1 MRYSRKNA
9 GVLSLLLLFNSI
21 GMVACGRTAVET
33 GHASYSS
40 ISNISSISS
49 NAGMESTP
57 VINDTLP
64 VLPPDVLVDQQG
76 YASGREKLAVV
87 KSREPVENFRL
98 IDKETGETV
107 YHGKVENSD
116 YNEDLQLYISRVDF
130 TEFTQSGT
138 FYLECDRVGQSFVFT
153 VQQDHYEEL
162 LDSLCAKVHED
173 CENRRITEEEILTV
187 LTACEWYPETFA
199 DDNANEIPDLLE
211 DIAKWLEK
219 MTNDT
224 GQPEP
229 ENMAYVAALAKFGY
243 LYQKYDVQYATQC
256 LQHASSVYANLTAAS
271 GRDAQKFMALT
282 ELYRAAGSYSYRTQ
296 ILEYKD
302 FFKDN
307 TSYLEEPDYLYG
319 AMTYMATRQVVDVDL
334 CTVFMEDIRN
344 RGEELAKRSDKMID
358 AVTSVNNG
366 TEDLLKRAEEL
377 SCANYILYSY
387 QYTEILEDF
396 LHYLMGRNKDSTC
409 YYPEEGDTAEYLL
422 LIAQQVSLSGK
433 HEQIK

>member
-1 MRYSRKNA
+1 LRYSRKNA
-9 GVLSLLLLFNSI
+9 GILSLLLLFNSI
-21 GMVACGRTAVET
+21 GMMACGRTTVET
-33 GHASYSS
+33 GHVSYSS
-40 ISNISSISS
+40 ISSLT
-49 NAGMESTP
+49 GMESTP
-57 VINDTLP
+57 VINYTLP
-64 VLPPDVLVDQQG
+64 VLTPNVLVDQQG

-87 KSREPVENFRL
+87 KSREPVENFRV
-98 IDKETGETV
+98 IDQETGETI

-116 YNEDLQLYISRVDF
+116 YNEDLHLYIGRVDF
-130 TEFTQSGT
+130 TEVTQNGT
-138 FYLECDRVGQSFVFT
+138 FYLECDRVGQSFAFT

-162 LDSLCAKVHED
+162 FRSLCAKLHEA

-211 DIAKWLEK
+211 DIAEWLEK
-219 MTNDT
+219 TTNDT

-229 ENMAYVAALAKFGY
+229 ENMTYVAALAKFGY

-256 LQHASSVYANLTAAS
+256 LQHASAIYTKLTAAS

-282 ELYRAAGSYSYRTQ
+282 ELYRAAGLYSYRTQ

-302 FFKDN
+302 FFEDN
-307 TSYLEEPDYLYG
+307 TSYLEETDYLYG
-319 AMTYMATRQVVDVDL
+319 AMTYMATRQAVDVDL

-358 AVTSVNNG
+358 AVASVNNG

-409 YYPEEGDTAEYLL
+409 YYPEEGDTADYLL
-422 LIAQQVSLSGK
+422 LIAQQVSLGRK